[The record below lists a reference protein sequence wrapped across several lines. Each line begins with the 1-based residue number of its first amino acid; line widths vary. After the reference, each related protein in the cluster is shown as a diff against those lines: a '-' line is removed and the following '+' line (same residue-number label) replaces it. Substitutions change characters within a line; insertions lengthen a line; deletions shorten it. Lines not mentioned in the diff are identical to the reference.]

1 MMNDGAEVV
10 HPGKILSEEMKS
22 IGINASD
29 LARRI
34 VVPDNRIYQLVH
46 GKRSLTA
53 DTALRLS
60 KFFNT
65 TPEYWMNLQA
75 AYELKTAR
83 EAVNEVLQ
91 EIKPYK
97 PKIVQSEMGFQRN
110 MA

>member
-1 MMNDGAEVV
+1 MMSDGVEPV

-34 VVPDNRIYQLVH
+34 IVPDNRIYQLVH

-60 KFFNT
+60 KFFCT
-65 TPEYWMNLQA
+65 TPEYWVNLQV
-75 AYELKTAR
+75 AYDLETAR
-83 EAVNEVLQ
+83 QAADEVLR
-91 EIKPYK
+91 EIKPFK
-97 PKIVQSEMGFQRN
+97 RKVVQSEMAFQGS
-110 MA
+110 MS